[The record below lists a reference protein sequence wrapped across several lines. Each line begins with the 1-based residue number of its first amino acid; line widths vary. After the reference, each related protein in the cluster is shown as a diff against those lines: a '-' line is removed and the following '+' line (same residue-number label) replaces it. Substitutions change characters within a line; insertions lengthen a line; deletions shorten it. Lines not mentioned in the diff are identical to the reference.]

1 MQALPLTSLPG
12 LYLGVGHA
20 PESTGVV
27 FQANLSWFGVKP
39 EDTVAQEGSWQGRSD
54 GGRRRRG
61 AEDTSPLL
69 PLTRAAG
76 S

>member
-1 MQALPLTSLPG
+1 MWRKVMQALLLTSLPG

-39 EDTVAQEGSWQGRSD
+39 EDTVAQEGS
-54 GGRRRRG
+54 
-61 AEDTSPLL
+61 
-69 PLTRAAG
+69 
-76 S
+76 